1 MRILSII
8 KRIIL
13 QFKMD
18 KRSLALLF
26 IAPLFVLTLL
36 WVVLDMKAY
45 EPVIAITDAPDAVQ
59 NILEE
64 EDANIKVMGDQEA
77 RAALQNNTID
87 AHLSWGK
94 KHPELTM
101 EGSDP
106 TASKAVQQLF
116 SQVSRQ
122 LNPRALDMDI
132 HFLHGSSDLQLFDN
146 IGPVLIG
153 FFVFFFVFLLS
164 GVSFLRER
172 TQGTLE
178 RLLATPLRRFE
189 IVVGY
194 MGGFGVFII
203 IQSIIIVLYSVYVLR
218 MYMAGSIISVLCITF
233 LLAIAA
239 QSLGT
244 LLSAYAKNEF
254 QMIQFVPIVIVPQV
268 FFSGIFHT
276 EQVGWINAIGKIM
289 PLTYGGD
296 ALKEIMLRGQGLH
309 SVLTDILVL
318 LGFSLVFILLN
329 VVALKKHRKL

>member
-1 MRILSII
+1 MRIRAII
-8 KRIIL
+8 KRIFQ
-13 QFKMD
+13 QFIQD

-36 WVVLDMKAY
+36 WVVLDMDQY
-45 EPVIAITDAPDAVQ
+45 EPTIAVTSVPDKLQ
-59 NILEE
+59 TILED
-64 EDANIKVMGDQEA
+64 EDASVEQMDGEK
-77 RAALQNNTID
+77 AAKALEDNTID
-87 AHLSWGK
+87 AHLTWEGK
-94 KHPELTM
+94 QPEITM

-106 TASKAVQQLF
+106 AATKAVQQL
-116 SQVSRQ
+116 
-122 LNPRALDMDI
+122 LNQASKQMNPNAIDLDV

-153 FFVFFFVFLLS
+153 LFVFFFVFLLS

-178 RLLATPLRRFE
+178 RLLATPLKRWE
-189 IVVGY
+189 IVAGY
-194 MGGFGVFII
+194 MGGFGIFII
-203 IQSIIIVLYSVYVLR
+203 LQSIIIAVYSIYVLD
-218 MYMAGSIISVLCITF
+218 MYMAGSIFAVLVIAF

-244 LLSAYAKNEF
+244 LMSAYAKNEF
-254 QMIQFVPIVIVPQV
+254 QMIQFIPIIVVPQV

-296 ALKEIMLRGQGLH
+296 ALKEIMIRGQGLTTVMLDI
-309 SVLTDILVL
+309 SVLI
-318 LGFSLVFILLN
+318 GFSLVFILLN
-329 VVALKKHRKL
+329 IVALKRHRKL

>member
-1 MRILSII
+1 MRIRAIM
-8 KRIIL
+8 KRIVQ

-45 EPVIAITDAPDAVQ
+45 EPTIALTDVPEKVQ
-59 NILEE
+59 TILED
-64 EDANIKVMGDQEA
+64 EDAAIKVMSEQQA
-77 RAALQNNTID
+77 KTALAEDTID
-87 AHLSWGK
+87 AHLSWGENK
-94 KHPELTM
+94 SQVTM

-106 TASKAVQQLF
+106 TATRAVEGLLSK
-116 SQVSRQ
+116 VSKQ
-122 LNPRALDMDI
+122 LNPLELTIDV

-153 FFVFFFVFLLS
+153 LFVFFFVFLLS

-178 RLLATPLRRFE
+178 RLLATPLRRWE
-189 IVVGY
+189 IVAGY

-203 IQSIIIVLYSVYVLR
+203 LQSIIIVLYSVYVLG
-218 MYMAGSIISVLCITF
+218 MYMAGSIIAVLCITF

-254 QMIQFVPIVIVPQV
+254 QMIQFVPIAIVPQV

-276 EQVGWINAIGKIM
+276 EQVGWIHAIGKIM

-296 ALKEIMLRGQGLH
+296 ALKEIMLRGQGLS
-309 SVLTDILVL
+309 SVWGDIWVL
-318 LGFSLVFILLN
+318 AGFSLVFILLN
-329 VVALKKHRKL
+329 IVALKKHRQL